1 MFFWQREEI
10 YTNFFWKDEPYVSL
24 QMHNE
29 LLGSV
34 YISRRTHVNAC
45 LDKLFG
51 KGKVNAYETDET
63 GKMNGLLNI
72 PQAGDI
78 YAMIESLMEHSKE
91 K

>member
-1 MFFWQREEI
+1 M
-10 YTNFFWKDEPYVSL
+10 
-24 QMHNE
+24 QMHHE

-34 YISRRTHVNAC
+34 YISRRTRVSAC

-72 PQAGDI
+72 PQAEKV

-91 K
+91 P